1 LVLAGEIH
9 TPCKLRSRTYNSQL
23 PSSYQTHFRK
33 RAVRDWKS
41 KDPDPLAARDS
52 MFDPAESHFDPA
64 PERDGHLTAEELHL
78 RMQAQVMA
86 NNLQLQSGKYGF

>member
-1 LVLAGEIH
+1 
-9 TPCKLRSRTYNSQL
+9 
-23 PSSYQTHFRK
+23 
-33 RAVRDWKS
+33 
-41 KDPDPLAARDS
+41 
-52 MFDPAESHFDPA
+52 MFDPAESQFDPA